1 MTRRREVQ
9 LAAAMLAVVVLCL
22 MIGLLTPRT
31 SLARG
36 TAVCQDSVLPLPSS
50 MGVQA
55 YEVKLNRF
63 LRDGCYLGWVHD
75 REIRN
80 TGPFIDGR
88 NFGTHPAVRVYYSPS
103 VWEWMTVKHR
113 QGRIPDGGIIVK
125 EMYTP
130 PASPTTPLE
139 GWTTMVRDSAGSWD
153 GWYWGYAGVKPSPQP
168 AIEYPNSGFGLYC
181 TRCHASAESELTF
194 AAVRNVDPAQDPL
207 SFVVEQ
213 FTTVDTTHRTV
224 PAVHRAPARRDE
236 LSIHGEVDH
245 AEYISRHALPTPLAG
260 PDPAFLATYR
270 ISAQFAAP
278 TSKTA
283 LPVETYDHVVSG
295 PKGPEQFLTSDQ
307 CTGCHSASTF
317 NMAFISADQR
327 DTFNLSPYGEWRASL
342 MGLAGRDP
350 VFHAQRESEVA
361 RFPMNRTFIDTTC
374 YRCHGVMGQ
383 RQATIDGTMFRH
395 DMVYATPGQPNAKYG
410 ALARDGISCMSC
422 HQISDESLGD
432 TASFTGR
439 FKVDPP
445 GHVNGPYGTVI
456 EYPMKTGLGITPRS
470 QPQIRRGALC
480 GACHTVVLPVLD
492 KTGKQIGGGYEQAT
506 YIEWLNSVF
515 QNETQPNPATAQTC
529 QDCHMPQTFRGNR
542 LKYRV
547 ALIEDPTY
555 PMADHRARDSAI
567 TVAVRDTFSRHMLM
581 GVNLFALAMFQQFPD
596 TLGIRS
602 TDYMYSSGV
611 QPLANAGISAD
622 SLAKHQSARVT
633 VESVRRT
640 GDALEVAVR
649 VENLAGHRLPS
660 GVGFRR
666 AFLELAVVGARD
678 TLWAS
683 GRTNELGVILRGTTN
698 QPLPTEF
705 VTRPGAN
712 GTYQPHYETITRDDQ
727 VQIYEERVLDPE
739 GWLTTSFLSLDS
751 VVKENR
757 LPPRGWRRGG
767 PYWTETQPHGNAAR
781 DADYWNGQGADRLV
795 YRIPL
800 AQVRGATAVRATL
813 YYQSIPPYYLAQR
826 FGIRCSS
833 PFAGE
838 CDETRRLAFLASR
851 LRTQGTTIANWKLLL
866 ATDRLLIVKL

>member
-9 LAAAMLAVVVLCL
+9 LSAATIAAVVLCAVL
-22 MIGLLTPRT
+22 ALTERSATAFAAP
-31 SLARG
+31 AR
-36 TAVCQDSVLPLPSS
+36 AACPDSLPLPHTMSEP
-50 MGVQA
+50 A
-55 YEVKLNRF
+55 YEALLNQF
-63 LRDGCYLGWVHD
+63 LRDRCYQGWVHD
-75 REIRN
+75 RLIRD

-88 NFGTHPAVRVYYSPS
+88 NFGTHPAVRVYYSPRA
-103 VWEWMTVKHR
+103 WEWMTVRHR
-113 QGRIPDGGIIVK
+113 QGRMQDNAIIVK

-130 PASPTTPLE
+130 PASASGKLE
-139 GWTTMVRDSAGSWD
+139 GWTTMVRDSAGAFD
-153 GWYWGYAGVKPSPQP
+153 GWYWGYYGPNDPPSRP
-168 AIEYPNSGFGLYC
+168 IDYPSSGFGLYC
-181 TRCHASAESELTF
+181 LRCHASAESELTF

-207 SFVVEQ
+207 SFVVQ
-213 FTTVDTTHRTV
+213 TFTTTAAATPH
-224 PAVHRAPARRDE
+224 APRRDE
-236 LSIHGEVDH
+236 LSVHGQVEL
-245 AEYISRHALPTPLAG
+245 ANETSRHELPKPLAA
-260 PDPAFLATYR
+260 PDPAFLALYR
-270 ISAQFAAP
+270 ISQQFAAP

-283 LPVETYDHVVSG
+283 LPVETFDHVVPG
-295 PKGPEQFLTSDQ
+295 PKGAEQFLTSDQ

-317 NMAFISADQR
+317 NMALITATGR

-361 RFPMNRTFIDTTC
+361 RFPMHRTFIDTTC

-395 DMVYATPGQPNAKYG
+395 DMVYATPGQPGAKYG

-422 HQISDESLGD
+422 HQISAESLGD

-439 FKVDPP
+439 FRVDPP
-445 GHVNGPYGTVI
+445 GHVNGPYETVI
-456 EYPMKTGLGITPRS
+456 EYPMKTALGITPRA

-480 GACHTVVLPVLD
+480 GSCHSVVLPAFD
-492 KTGKQIGGGYEQAT
+492 KEGKQVGGGYEQAT
-506 YIEWLNSVF
+506 YIEWLNSAF
-515 QNETQPNPATAQTC
+515 QNEVAPFNADSARTC
-529 QDCHMPQTFRGNR
+529 QSCHMPQDFRGNR

-547 ALIEDPTY
+547 AIIEDPTY

-581 GVNLFALAMFQQFPD
+581 GINLFTLSMFQQFPD

-602 TDYMYSSGV
+602 TDYMYSAGV
-611 QPLANAGISAD
+611 QPLVNAGLSAQT
-622 SLAKHQSARVT
+622 LAREQSARVR
-633 VESVRRT
+633 VESVRRVR
-640 GDALEVAVR
+640 DSLEIAVR

-666 AFLELAVVGARD
+666 AFVEMVVTGARD

-683 GRTNELGVILRGTTN
+683 GRTNHLGVILRGTTN
-698 QPLPTEF
+698 EMLPTEF
-705 VTRPGAN
+705 VTRAGAA
-712 GTYQPHYETITRDDQ
+712 GTYQPHYETITREDQ

-739 GWLTTSFLSLDS
+739 GWLTTSFLAIDT

-767 PYWTETQPHGNAAR
+767 PYWHETQPHGTAAR

-800 AQVRGATAVRATL
+800 TRVRGATSVRATL
-813 YYQSIPPYYLAQR
+813 YYQATPPYYLAQR
-826 FGIRCSS
+826 FGINCSS

-838 CDETRRLAFLASR
+838 CSETRRLAFLASR
-851 LRTQGTTIANWKLLL
+851 LRTQGTAIESWKLRL
-866 ATDRLLIVKL
+866 ATVEQELDRY

>member
-1 MTRRREVQ
+1 MTRPRELQ
-9 LAAAMLAVVVLCL
+9 L
-22 MIGLLTPRT
+22 
-31 SLARG
+31 
-36 TAVCQDSVLPLPSS
+36 TAVLIAAIALFTTAALADRPPHGAPRPSPDCPDSLPLPSNV
-50 MGVQA
+50 GEQA
-55 YEVKLNRF
+55 YEPILNAW
-63 LRDGCYLGWVHD
+63 LRAGCYRAWVHD

-80 TGPFIDGR
+80 TGPFLDGR
-88 NFGTHPAVRVYYSPS
+88 NFGTHPAVRVYYSPR
-103 VWEWMTVKHR
+103 VWEWMTTRHR
-113 QGRIPDGGIIVK
+113 QGAIPDNGIIVK

-130 PASPTTPLE
+130 PAAPGAALE
-139 GWTTMVRDSAGSWD
+139 GWTTMVRDSAGAFD

-168 AIEYPNSGFGLYC
+168 PLEYPNSGFGLYC
-181 TRCHASAESELTF
+181 SRCHASAESELTF

-207 SFVVEQ
+207 SFVVQ
-213 FTTVDTTHRTV
+213 TFTTIDSTGH
-224 PAVHRAPARRDE
+224 AVIPHLAPARRDE

-245 AEYISRHALPTPLAG
+245 AEYISRHALPRPLDG
-260 PDPAFLATYR
+260 PDPFFLATYH
-270 ISAQFAAP
+270 ISREFAAP

-295 PKGPEQFLTSDQ
+295 PKGPEQFITSDQ

-317 NMAFISADQR
+317 NMAFITATGR

-361 RFPMNRTFIDTTC
+361 RFPTQRTFIDTTC

-395 DMVYATPGQPNAKYG
+395 DMIYATPGQPGAKYG

-422 HQISDESLGD
+422 HQIASESLGD

-445 GHVNGPYGTVI
+445 GHVNGPYETVI

-470 QPQIRRGALC
+470 QPQIRSGALC

-492 KTGKQIGGGYEQAT
+492 RTGKQVGGGYEQAT
-506 YIEWLNSVF
+506 FIEWLNSVF
-515 QNETQPNPATAQTC
+515 QDEVAPVNPSTVRTC
-529 QDCHMPQTFRGNR
+529 QSCHMPQDFRGNR
-542 LKYRV
+542 LRYRV

-581 GVNLFALAMFQQFPD
+581 GINLFTLGMFQQFPD

-611 QPLANAGISAD
+611 QPLVNAGLSAQT
-622 SLAKHQSARVT
+622 LAREQSARVT

-666 AFLELAVVGARD
+666 AFLEMEVLGAGREP
-678 TLWAS
+678 LWAS
-683 GRTNELGVILRGTTN
+683 GRTNSLGVILRGTTN
-698 QPLPTEF
+698 EPLPTEF
-705 VTRPGAN
+705 ITRPGSV

-727 VQIYEERVLDPE
+727 VQIYEERALDPE
-739 GWLTTSFLSLDS
+739 GWLTTSFLAIDS

-767 PYWTETQPHGNAAR
+767 PYWMETQPHGTAGR

-800 AQVRGATAVRATL
+800 SRVHGATQVRATL

-826 FGIRCSS
+826 LGINCNS

-851 LRTQGTTIANWKLLL
+851 LRTAGTSIENWKLLL
-866 ATDRLLIVKL
+866 ATEQRRID